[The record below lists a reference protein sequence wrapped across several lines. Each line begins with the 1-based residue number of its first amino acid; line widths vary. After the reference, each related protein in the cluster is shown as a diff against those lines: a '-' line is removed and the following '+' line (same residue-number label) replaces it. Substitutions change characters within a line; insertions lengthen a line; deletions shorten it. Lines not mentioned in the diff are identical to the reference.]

1 MRRVLCEWRGIKLYS
16 YPVLLYFGTLVGIG
30 AAAYGAGRRGLDP
43 GRVYLAM
50 LLLFP
55 VGLVGARLLFIMT
68 HWRLYRREPHRLWR
82 QSEGGSSLYGGLIL
96 FFLASLPLLKVLGI
110 SIGGFWDAGSIAL
123 LTGMIFTKVGCL
135 LNGCCGGKPTS
146 GPLALYLPD
155 HRGVWRR
162 RWPTQLLEAGWA
174 ALILAWPGGPVEP
187 VPLRGGGLPLYR
199 GGLLP
204 GALVA
209 RVHPGRRRNHG
220 TFQSAPHYLAGPG
233 GGVPGRFLVPV
244 AALRPGRGAP
254 AIRAGEPGGL
264 ALRRR
269 SFP

>member
-146 GPLALYLPD
+146 GPLALNLPD

-174 ALILAWPGGPVEP
+174 ALILLGLVGLWNRFPFEGAVFLYTVAVYSLGRWWLESTREDVETMGPFS
-187 VPLRGGGLPLYR
+187 LHRTIS
-199 GGLLP
+199 
-204 GALVA
+204 LV
-209 RVHPGRRRNHG
+209 
-220 TFQSAPHYLAGPG
+220 LAGVCLAG
-233 GGVPGRFLVPV
+233 FWFLWP
-244 AALRPGRGAP
+244 R
-254 AIRAGEPGGL
+254 
-264 ALRRR
+264 
-269 SFP
+269 